1 VEFTASFA
9 IVTVRIIK
17 SFAYRTIKNHVF
29 KDLDLTTTTVAG
41 LLELVNKGGCCAS
54 SLNFVVLIERPVIQQ
69 S

>member
-1 VEFTASFA
+1 MEFTASFA

-41 LLELVNKGGCCAS
+41 LLELVNKGGFCAS
-54 SLNFVVLIERPVIQQ
+54 SLK
-69 S
+69 